1 MKYIPRAEITTIKE
15 VLYPL
20 KKKKDTTWD
29 KKNLQDLK
37 ELKLKLIKL
46 KEEKQKEIENRP
58 EPFKSK
64 QYKNVPSK
72 FMDTEDWVIKKQQ
85 RYLENKENTENI
97 YIRNSSGKHYS
108 HNNNNLL
115 LKNLNKSASIKKL
128 PKIKENKSKNLL
140 NNKSNNNISNI
151 SHLNNES
158 KSYSSINELI
168 TNNNINTN
176 GNASNKNN
184 NNIIDFN
191 LEKELE
197 KIPENNIEGPSIFDR
212 PMSNSEEIE
221 KLIKDYREKYGDT
234 EVLESLLKEYEQV
247 KQKRNN
253 NIEKEKEK
261 IKLTEE
267 NKNNISNINSNYNN
281 FNTNDNY
288 NNNDNLI
295 NYEPHYENIDGKKP
309 QLPSIDEAPL
319 ILPKIYENYVK
330 ENIQLI
336 SDNKIPQK
344 KYIDN
349 NDIPINKHKNFG
361 KVPEYIKRYEMERE
375 LERQEKIRKKEEMK
389 YPKGTKLLSNDER
402 VKTLNSLIKTQQEL
416 SLLLEKMPITNRSV
430 GILKKKEELVK
441 KLNEIDKA
449 IEMFSKKKVFIKK

>member
-1 MKYIPRAEITTIKE
+1 MKYIPRAEISTIKE

-20 KKKKDTTWD
+20 RKKKDTTWD

-46 KEEKQKEIENRP
+46 KEEKQKEIENKP

-64 QYKNVPSK
+64 QYKNIPSK
-72 FMDTEDWVIKKQQ
+72 FMDTEDWIIKKQQ
-85 RYLENKENTENI
+85 RYLSNKENIENI
-97 YIRNSSGKHYS
+97 YIRNSSGKHLS

-115 LKNLNKSASIKKL
+115 IKNLNKSASIKKL
-128 PKIKENKSKNLL
+128 PKIKENRSKNLL
-140 NNKSNNNISNI
+140 TNKSNNNISNI

-176 GNASNKNN
+176 SYANHKNNNN

-212 PMSNSEEIE
+212 PMSNSDEIE
-221 KLIKDYREKYGDT
+221 KLIKDYRDKYGDT

-247 KQKRNN
+247 KQKRKNN
-253 NIEKEKEK
+253 TEKEK
-261 IKLTEE
+261 INLTEE
-267 NKNNISNINSNYNN
+267 NKNNISNINSNYKSH
-281 FNTNDNY
+281 NTIDNH
-288 NNNDNLI
+288 NNNNLI
-295 NYEPHYENIDGKKP
+295 NYEPNYENIEGKKL
-309 QLPSIDEAPL
+309 QLPSIDDAPL
-319 ILPKIYENYVK
+319 ILPKIYKNYVK
-330 ENIQLI
+330 ENIKLI
-336 SDNKIPQK
+336 VDNKIPQK

-361 KVPEYIKRYEMERE
+361 KVPEYIKRFEMERE

-389 YPKGTKLLSNDER
+389 YPKGTKLLSDDER
-402 VKTLNSLIKTQQEL
+402 VKTLNTLIKTQQEL

-430 GILKKKEELVK
+430 NIQKKKEELVK

-449 IEMFSKKKVFIKK
+449 IEMFSKKKSFY